1 MMFFVDWFNESFN
14 ATMKWLDAT

>member
-1 MMFFVDWFNESFN
+1 MFFVDWFNESFN